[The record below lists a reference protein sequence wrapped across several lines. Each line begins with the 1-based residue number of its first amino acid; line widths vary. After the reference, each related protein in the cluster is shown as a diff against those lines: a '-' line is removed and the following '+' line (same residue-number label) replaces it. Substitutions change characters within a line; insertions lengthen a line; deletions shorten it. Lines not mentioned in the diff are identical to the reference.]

1 MRSAS
6 PRLTRSAA
14 IVSSPQNS
22 TTVPGVSK
30 KENANVCADGGSPS
44 APMTSRPGHANP
56 FGVFSSVPKPV
67 PPEISN
73 RNCSTGSTSLAIA
86 KTTTM
91 MMYGA

>member
-6 PRLTRSAA
+6 RRLIRSAA

-30 KENANVCADGGSPS
+30 NENPNVWADGGSPV
-44 APMTSRPGHANP
+44 APRMSRPGHANP
-56 FGVFSSVPKPV
+56 FAAFSGVPNPL
-67 PPEISN
+67 PPESSKT
-73 RNCSTGSTSLAIA
+73 NCSIGSTSLVSA

-91 MMYGA
+91 MM